1 MLMLL
6 EKYKSIGSLSAN
18 SSVKSRL
25 SATDIKWRVQSD
37 CVPLKLT
44 VTSLE
49 ATPRS
54 RSLSISENRLDRRVG
69 YFGRI

>member
-1 MLMLL
+1 M
-6 EKYKSIGSLSAN
+6 
-18 SSVKSRL
+18 